1 MRALICN
8 ISLLTLLLLGC
19 SSTVPVEEHG
29 WTRYSIKRFQILKE
43 TIVCDSSD
51 CNEKME
57 TIRDAAFV
65 PGEYWSKKSLEWNTQ
80 WALEKGLFAKPAIF
94 VRDGKFVFITF
105 CDDKYFVQ
113 FDFDSKG
120 QSKIKEP
127 LLYTIDK
134 KSASGL
140 IDHEYRT
147 AVFFSYELN
156 DTLITI
162 SALNGKIQYH
172 FVIDE
177 KTNAHPEL
185 GKKLNFA
192 TPFDVFPEKYCK
204 EEFLPLDSR
213 F

>member
-1 MRALICN
+1 MKTFFYFVVACLI
-8 ISLLTLLLLGC
+8 IGC
-19 SSTVPVEEHG
+19 SSSVPVEGHE
-29 WTRYSIKRFQILKE
+29 WARYSIKKFQILN
-43 TIVCDSSD
+43 TSIVCDGSN
-51 CNEKME
+51 CIEKME

-65 PGEYWSKKSLEWNTQ
+65 PGEYWSKKTLEWNTQ
-80 WALEKGLFAKPAIF
+80 WALEKGVFAKPVVF
-94 VRDGKFVFITF
+94 VRDGKSIFITF

-127 LLYTIDK
+127 LLYTINR
-134 KSASGL
+134 KSASSL

-147 AVFFSYELN
+147 AESFGYELN

-162 SALNGKIQYH
+162 SALNGKIQYR
-172 FVIDE
+172 FVVDE

-185 GKKLNFA
+185 GKKLEFA

-204 EEFLPLDSR
+204 EEILPLDSR

>member
-1 MRALICN
+1 MV
-8 ISLLTLLLLGC
+8 LGC
-19 SSTVPVEEHG
+19 SSSVPVEGHE
-29 WTRYSIKRFQILKE
+29 WARYSIKKFQVLNASIE
-43 TIVCDSSD
+43 CDGSN
-51 CNEKME
+51 CIEKKE

-65 PGEYWSKKSLEWNTQ
+65 PGEYWSKKTLEWNTQ
-80 WALEKGLFAKPAIF
+80 WALEKGVFAKPVVF
-94 VRDGKFVFITF
+94 VRDGKSIFITF
-105 CDDKYFVQ
+105 CDGKYFVQ
-113 FDFDSKG
+113 FDFDSKR

-127 LLYTIDK
+127 LLYTIDR

-147 AVFFSYELN
+147 AESFGYELN

-162 SALNGKIQYH
+162 SALNGKIQYR
-172 FVIDE
+172 FVVDE

-185 GKKLNFA
+185 GKKLEFA

-204 EEFLPLDSR
+204 EEILPLDSR

>member
-1 MRALICN
+1 MKKFFCFIVACMVI
-8 ISLLTLLLLGC
+8 GC
-19 SSTVPVEEHG
+19 SSSVPVENHE
-29 WTRYSIKRFQILKE
+29 WSRFSIKKFQILNASIE
-43 TIVCDSSD
+43 CDDSN

-57 TIRDAAFV
+57 AIRDAAFV

-80 WALEKGLFAKPAIF
+80 WAFEKGVFAKPVVFI
-94 VRDGKFVFITF
+94 RDGKSIFITF
-105 CDDKYFVQ
+105 CEDKYFVQ

-127 LLYTIDK
+127 LLYTIDR
-134 KSASGL
+134 KSESGV
-140 IDHEYRT
+140 IDHEYRK
-147 AVFFSYELN
+147 AESFSYELN

-162 SALNGKIQYH
+162 SALNGKIQYR

-177 KTNAHPEL
+177 KTNVHPEL
-185 GKKLNFA
+185 GKKLEFA

-204 EEFLPLDSR
+204 DEILPPDSR